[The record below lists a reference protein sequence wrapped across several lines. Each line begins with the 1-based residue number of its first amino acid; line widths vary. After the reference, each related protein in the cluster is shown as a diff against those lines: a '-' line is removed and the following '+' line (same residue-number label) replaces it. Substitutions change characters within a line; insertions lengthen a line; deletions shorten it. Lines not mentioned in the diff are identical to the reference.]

1 MHKPQ
6 DRNCKVRASDAVM
19 IGGMVTARFFAAV
32 LALAAVTHT
41 QPSAPA
47 LLVLNKAD
55 ATLVIVDLKTGAI
68 SGRILTGAGPHEV
81 VASSDGATAFVA
93 NYGDGATPGNSLSMI
108 DLAGKKELRRV
119 DLGPLRRSHGLAFH
133 DGKVYFTAE
142 VNRLIGRYDPA
153 ANAVDWLLGTGQ
165 TITHMLVISK
175 DGRRIFT
182 ANIGG
187 NSISAIER
195 GTNPL
200 ASNVTV
206 IPVGAGPEAIDLSPD
221 EREVWT
227 GHSQDGGVSVID
239 VAAKKVVV
247 TIDAQT
253 KRSNRLKF
261 TPDGKHVLI
270 SEVDAGNIVVINTA
284 TRAVEKRVPVGSQ
297 PLGILMPPDGGVAY
311 IAVSGDNAI
320 VLFDLAKMAV
330 AGRWTSFAVPDGM
343 AWAVRQ

>member
-1 MHKPQ
+1 MISAMVSSHRH
-6 DRNCKVRASDAVM
+6 DRRVLAS
-19 IGGMVTARFFAAV
+19 AV
-32 LALAAVTHT
+32 LAGVLIAAPSPSAVTPA

-55 ATLVIVDLKTGAI
+55 ATLVIVDPKTGAI
-68 SGRILTGAGPHEV
+68 SGRVSTGAAPHEV

-93 NYGDGATPGNSLSMI
+93 NYGDGANPGNSLSVI
-108 DLAGKKELRRV
+108 DLVGKKELRRV
-119 DLGPLRRSHGLAFH
+119 DLGALRRPHGLAFH

-153 ANAVDWLLGTGQ
+153 TNTIDWLFGTGQ
-165 TITHMLVISK
+165 TTTHMLVITK

-195 GTNPL
+195 GANPL
-200 ASNVTV
+200 AANVTV

-227 GHSQDGGVSVID
+227 AHSQDGGVSVID
-239 VAAKKVVV
+239 VAAKKVVA

-284 TRAVEKRVPVGSQ
+284 TRAVEKRVPVGAQ
-297 PLGILMPPDGGVAY
+297 PLGILMPPDGGLAY
-311 IAVSGDNAI
+311 VAVSGDNAI
-320 VLFDLAKMAV
+320 VAFDLAKMAV
-330 AGRWTSFAVPDGM
+330 AGRWTTFAVPDGM
-343 AWAVRQ
+343 AWAVRK